1 MSRWFGEG
9 LYEDD
14 PKVGY
19 QQRLRVDNVLYEQK
33 TDHQE
38 LIIFENAFFGRVMAL
53 DGVIQTTD
61 RDEFIYHEMIAHV
74 PIFAHGNVKNV
85 LIIGG
90 GDGGVL
96 REVLRHKDLK
106 CTMVEIDASVVEM
119 SKKYFPNHN
128 AGAFDD
134 PRCNLVIAD
143 GLKFVKETGNR
154 FDVIIVDSTDPIG
167 PGEVLFT
174 AEFYEDCQR
183 CLTSGGVLV
192 TQNGVP
198 FFQGEEVSITHER
211 MSPHFKDMS
220 FYVVAV
226 PTYVG
231 GFMTLAWASDNESL
245 RKGSLELIS
254 ARFEEAAIDT
264 NYYSPEVHMGCFG
277 LPRYIRKLFPK
288 S

>member
-1 MSRWFGEG
+1 MSRWIGEG
-9 LYEDD
+9 LYEND
-14 PKVGY
+14 PSVGY
-19 QQRLRVDNVLYEQK
+19 QQRFRADKILFEEK
-33 TDHQE
+33 TEHQD

-61 RDEFIYHEMIAHV
+61 KDEFIYHEMISHV
-74 PIFAHGNVKNV
+74 PILAHGDAKNV

-96 REVLRHKDLK
+96 REVLRHKDVQ

-119 SKKYFPNHN
+119 SKQYFAGHSN
-128 AGAFDD
+128 GAFDD
-134 PRCNLVIAD
+134 VRCNLVIAD
-143 GLKFVKETGNR
+143 GLKFVKETSDR

-174 AEFYEDCQR
+174 SEFYGDCHR
-183 CLTSGGVLV
+183 CLNEGGILV

-198 FFQGEEVSITHER
+198 FFQGDEVTVTCER
-211 MSPHFKDMS
+211 MSPHFNDMS

-231 GFMTLAWASDNESL
+231 GFMTLAWASDNANL
-245 RKGSLELIS
+245 RKKSIDDIRL
-254 ARFEEAAIDT
+254 RFEALGLDT
-264 NYYSPEVHMGCFG
+264 NYYSPEVHVGAFG
-277 LPRYIRKLFPK
+277 LPRYIQKLLK
-288 S
+288 

>member
-1 MSRWFGEG
+1 MTRFIGET
-9 LYEDD
+9 LYEA
-14 PKVGY
+14 Y
-19 QQRLRVDNVLYEQK
+19 QQRFKADEILFEEK
-33 TDHQE
+33 TEHQD
-38 LIIFENAFFGRVMAL
+38 LIIFENEFFGRVMML
-53 DGVIQTTD
+53 DGVTQTTD
-61 RDEFIYHEMIAHV
+61 RDEFVYHEMISHT
-74 PIFAHGNVKNV
+74 PILAHGDAKNV

-96 REVLRHKDLK
+96 REVLRHNDIK

-119 SKKYFPNHN
+119 SKEYFPDHS

-143 GLKFVKETGNR
+143 GLKFVKKTEDR

-174 AEFYEDCQR
+174 SEFYADCQR
-183 CLTSGGVLV
+183 CLTENGILV

-198 FFQGEEVSITHER
+198 FFQGDEVTTTQER
-211 MSPHFKDMS
+211 MSPHFADMS

-231 GFMTLAWASDNESL
+231 GFMTLAWASNNPDG
-245 RKGSLELIS
+245 RKQSVDVIEKRFS
-254 ARFEEAAIDT
+254 AANFDT
-264 NYYSPEVHMGCFG
+264 NYYTPGVHVGAFS
-277 LPRYIRKLFPK
+277 LPRYIEKLLK
-288 S
+288 

>member
-1 MSRWFGEG
+1 MSRWIGEG
-9 LYEDD
+9 LYEND
-14 PKVGY
+14 PSVGY
-19 QQRLRVDNVLYEQK
+19 QQRFRADKVLFEEK
-33 TDHQE
+33 TEHQD

-61 RDEFIYHEMIAHV
+61 KDEFIYHEMISHV
-74 PIFAHGNVKNV
+74 PILAHGDVKNV

-96 REVLRHKDLK
+96 REVLRHKNVH

-119 SKKYFPNHN
+119 SKQYFSGHSN
-128 AGAFDD
+128 GAFDD

-143 GLKFVKETGNR
+143 GLKFVKETTDR

-174 AEFYEDCQR
+174 SEFYGDCHR
-183 CLTSGGVLV
+183 CLSEGGILV

-198 FFQGEEVSITHER
+198 FFQGDEVTVTQER

-231 GFMTLAWASDNESL
+231 GFMTLAWASDNANL
-245 RKGSLELIS
+245 RQQSTEDVRLRFDTLEL
-254 ARFEEAAIDT
+254 DT
-264 NYYSPEVHMGCFG
+264 NYYSPEVHVGAFG
-277 LPRYIRKLFPK
+277 LPRYIQKLLK
-288 S
+288 

>member
-1 MSRWFGEG
+1 MKRWIGET
-9 LYEDD
+9 LYESDAT
-14 PKVGY
+14 VGY
-19 QQRLRVDNVLYEQK
+19 QQRFRADKVLFEEK
-33 TDHQE
+33 TEHQD

-61 RDEFIYHEMIAHV
+61 RDEFIYHEMISHV
-74 PIFAHGNVKNV
+74 PIFAHGNVQNV

-96 REVLRHKDLK
+96 REVLRHKNVR
-106 CTMVEIDASVVEM
+106 CTMVEIDASVVDM
-119 SKKYFPNHN
+119 SKEYFASHSN
-128 AGAFDD
+128 GAFDD
-134 PRCNLVIAD
+134 PRCHLVIAD
-143 GLKFVKETGNR
+143 GLKFVKETQDR

-174 AEFYEDCQR
+174 SEFYSDCHN
-183 CLTSGGVLV
+183 CLSEGGILV

-198 FFQGEEVSITHER
+198 FFQGAEVSVTQDR

-231 GFMTLAWASDNESL
+231 GLMTLAWASDNLSL
-245 RKGSLELIS
+245 RKLDVDTVK
-254 ARFEEAAIDT
+254 ARFEAADIDT
-264 NYYSPEVHMGCFG
+264 DYYSPEVHVGSFG
-277 LPRYIRKLFPK
+277 LPRYIQKLMK
-288 S
+288 